1 MARIKWTVL
10 RDIDRIH
17 IDRQQ
22 REGGYVM
29 PAHHYHP
36 YYELCCIEQGSC
48 RFQLEDRSYDLHTG
62 DALLIPPQLLHDTSY
77 PFGACRRIG
86 CRQA

>member
-36 YYELCCIEQGSC
+36 YYAV
-48 RFQLEDRSYDLHTG
+48 SYTHLT
-62 DALLIPPQLLHDTSY
+62 LPTN
-77 PFGACRRIG
+77 REV
-86 CRQA
+86 